1 MCFGGGGGVDSG
13 DQVVQAYQAQ
23 QMGELNTDHQK
34 RYKHNVER
42 ATLNYIKDDSTY
54 DEMEQRSLAQSAQ
67 QYGVADQMA
76 ARDAARAGR
85 VLTAEQQQAMDAQ
98 LALGRTAGSA
108 HTANAARAAEAQ
120 LKDSMSSE
128 MMSLGRQNMTN
139 SMGMVNQL
147 ASQEQARGVHNAQVE
162 QQQSQALVQGIAM
175 IAASIV
181 TGGAAGVAM
190 GAMGAATAASAM

>member
-1 MCFGGGGGVDSG
+1 MCFGGGGSVDSG

-23 QMGELNTDHQK
+23 QAGMLDFDHK
-34 RYKHNVER
+34 RRYQNNLER
-42 ATLNYIKDDSTY
+42 ATLNYINDDSTY
-54 DEMEQRSLAQSAQ
+54 DEVEKRSLEQSAK
-67 QYGVADQMA
+67 QYQLADQMA

-85 VLTAEQQQAMDAQ
+85 VLTAEQQQALDAN
-98 LALGRTAGSA
+98 LALGRSTNTVQA
-108 HTANAARAAEAQ
+108 ANSARAAEAQ
-120 LKDSMSSE
+120 LKDSLSSE
-128 MMSLGRQNMTN
+128 MMSLGRQTMNN
-139 SMGMVNQL
+139 SMGMVGQL
-147 ASQEQARGVHNAQVE
+147 ASQEQARGIHNAQVE